1 MSGPLGPHCIAIKQA
16 WGPPRAEPQAGSRAA
31 CSLLVSLHGWP
42 APQPPCIVSERLL
55 ECGRSVHLLRPV
67 LLTVLLCARLNL
79 GKNPEFLDCSK
90 ERKNGRNSSFHLG
103 AGPESCSVS
112 PRPAL
117 PLGLWAQTVGRTL
130 GLWAQT
136 VGRPR
141 DCRGRAGSW
150 RGAGYKSDM
159 TEQLSKH
166 TLPRQLLRHTS

>member
-1 MSGPLGPHCIAIKQA
+1 MFSKWRHRDLHSLRKVTQLATGPRLQIQESGANVWAPDSSLHHDKTSPGAH
-16 WGPPRAEPQAGSRAA
+16 PRAEPQAGSSAA

-55 ECGRSVHLLRPV
+55 ECGASVHLLRPV
-67 LLTVLLCARLNL
+67 LLTVLFCAHLNL

-117 PLGLWAQTVGRTL
+117 PLGLWD
-130 GLWAQT
+130 QT

-141 DCRGRAGSW
+141 DCEGG
-150 RGAGYKSDM
+150 GA
-159 TEQLSKH
+159 L
-166 TLPRQLLRHTS
+166 